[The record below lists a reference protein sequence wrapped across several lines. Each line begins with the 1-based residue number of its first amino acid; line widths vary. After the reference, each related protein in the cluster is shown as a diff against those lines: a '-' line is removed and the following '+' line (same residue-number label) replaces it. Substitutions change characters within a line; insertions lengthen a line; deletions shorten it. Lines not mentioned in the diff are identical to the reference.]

1 MSDALWG
8 AFFAKSLHIVFLSLF
23 DLLGKLTLAA

>member
-8 AFFAKSLHIVFLSLF
+8 AFFVKTLQNVFLRLF